1 MPEIFYSDE
10 HVTLWHGDCLDVLAD
25 LPTASID
32 AVVTDPPRFAPGRG
46 ASLPLCDSTVDLI
59 VTGPPYL
66 SLRTRLLQ
74 GALIEGD
81 TP

>member
-1 MPEIFYSDE
+1 MTPSI
-10 HVTLWHGDCLDVLAD
+10 TLLRAD
-25 LPTASID
+25 A
-32 AVVTDPPRFAPGRG
+32 R
-46 ASLPLCDSTVDLI
+46 SLPLCDSTVDLI